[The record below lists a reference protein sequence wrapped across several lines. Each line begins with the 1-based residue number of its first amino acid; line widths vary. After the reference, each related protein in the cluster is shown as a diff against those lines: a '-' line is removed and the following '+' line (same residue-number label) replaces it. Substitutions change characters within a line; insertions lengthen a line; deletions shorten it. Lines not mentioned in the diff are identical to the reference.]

1 MGKTLVINLNDVV
14 LKGDIL
20 DVGERNLGIIYN
32 ISKEAYNE
40 ISIDYVDDSRK
51 NDLRKHKYD
60 ACTFFFELSSMWTNF
75 EKERIIERMQKLL
88 KENGEILIW
97 DINKQRGGVINN
109 RVKVIMPNED
119 VKEFNFRN
127 LNIFGSN
134 DIEDI
139 KKILAKN
146 FEIEETKAWEDVF
159 FIRARKIQ
167 TALKKEENKLYENIT
182 YSY

>member
-14 LKGDIL
+14 LKGDVL

-51 NDLRKHKYD
+51 GYLKEHKYD

-75 EKERIIERMQKLL
+75 EKERIIGRMTRLL
-88 KENGEILIW
+88 KEEGEILIW
-97 DINKQRGGVINN
+97 DINKQRGKVINN
-109 RVKVIMPNED
+109 KVKVIMPNHD
-119 VKEFNFRN
+119 IKEFNFRN
-127 LNIFGSN
+127 HNVFGCN

-146 FEIEETKAWEDVF
+146 FKIEETKAWEDVF

-167 TALKKEENKLYENIT
+167 TVLKKEDNKLYENIT